1 MTLLKYPRTPHLQGS
16 RLQAGD
22 DNDAAMF
29 ARLGI
34 KPMAIEL
41 TPAQV
46 EAQRMP
52 KGCAK
57 LEAAE

>member
-1 MTLLKYPRTPHLQGS
+1 
-16 RLQAGD
+16 
-22 DNDAAMF
+22 MF
-29 ARLGI
+29 ARLGL

-41 TPAQV
+41 TPGQV

-52 KGCAK
+52 RGCAK